1 MASAVLGNPVLTS
14 EPRLTAACAQV
25 YPNHCSAVY
34 PGTSHVV
41 RATFSGGVTSDGVAS
56 VLPSNRNVFILSR

>member
-14 EPRLTAACAQV
+14 HPPLAAASAQV
-25 YPNHCSAVY
+25 YPNDCAAVY
-34 PGTSHVV
+34 PSTTHVV